1 MEAASAR
8 LGGGSAPHHDHER
21 TTVAT
26 SVPLSLLDL
35 ARVRPS
41 ETAAEGVARSVRLAR
56 TADDL
61 GYHRLWVSE
70 HHNMPGLAS
79 SATSLYIQHLAAN
92 TTNLRVGSGG
102 IMLPNHSPLVIA
114 EQFGLLET
122 LFPGRIDLGLGRA
135 PGTDGATMQ
144 ALRRGA
150 AASEHFPADIVEL
163 HGYLTGETTVP
174 GVQAYPHHPRGV
186 PLYILGSSLYG
197 AQLAAHLGLPYAFAS
212 HFAPEALVEAATIYR
227 DRFDASRSLAGPDA
241 TPHFIAAANVV
252 AADDAETATAQY
264 RRTELEWLRSI
275 LGRGQDLSD
284 EQLVE
289 LREHPAGRQ
298 VLGMLRRTL
307 VGTGP
312 EVVAGL
318 DALAEEVRADELIA
332 RQRRGRRGP
341 AAPHPRAPRPA
352 RGPTRP
358 RRVPARGFGSG
369 LARDLTTPPVGASLM
384 ACRSN
389 HSCAGASAR
398 SREPLPPSAGSAR
411 RRSARCSPPAARRQ
425 RGQSGADGVEQYVVH
440 RGHPVQLQDVLR
452 GLDRDREARREH
464 QDPRY
469 RRQRREPQRGEE
481 PQCREQ
487 QQVADDLP
495 RRLREQVPQRYQA
508 HATGDLTG
516 PASRQQGHPYPRH
529 RPVDE
534 ADLGQRCAPGPRR
547 PGAGGGPVAR
557 QSPRREC
564 GQR

>member
-1 MEAASAR
+1 
-8 LGGGSAPHHDHER
+8 
-21 TTVAT
+21 VAT

-35 ARVRPS
+35 ARVRPA

-174 GVQAYPHHPRGV
+174 GVQAYPHHAGGV

-252 AADDAETATAQY
+252 AADDTETATAQY

-275 LGRGQDLSD
+275 LGRGRDLSD
-284 EQLVE
+284 EQLIE
-289 LREHPAGRQ
+289 LREHPSGRQ
-298 VLGMLRRTL
+298 VLGMLARTL

-318 DALAEEVRADELIA
+318 DALAEEVRADELILVNA
-332 RQRRGRRGP
+332 AVDEDQQHRTLELLAPQAGRGVRDE
-341 AAPHPRAPRPA
+341 AP
-352 RGPTRP
+352 
-358 RRVPARGFGSG
+358 
-369 LARDLTTPPVGASLM
+369 LA
-384 ACRSN
+384 
-389 HSCAGASAR
+389 ASA
-398 SREPLPPSAGSAR
+398 A
-411 RRSARCSPPAARRQ
+411 
-425 RGQSGADGVEQYVVH
+425 V
-440 RGHPVQLQDVLR
+440 
-452 GLDRDREARREH
+452 
-464 QDPRY
+464 
-469 RRQRREPQRGEE
+469 
-481 PQCREQ
+481 
-487 QQVADDLP
+487 
-495 RRLREQVPQRYQA
+495 
-508 HATGDLTG
+508 
-516 PASRQQGHPYPRH
+516 
-529 RPVDE
+529 
-534 ADLGQRCAPGPRR
+534 
-547 PGAGGGPVAR
+547 
-557 QSPRREC
+557 
-564 GQR
+564 